1 MKFMTKVMHWTK
13 PCCICYNHIAL
24 LKKFSQMLFQKQKG
38 TLKIMGKTSSSSPRQ
53 SYANGV
59 VTINGQ
65 EKASQ
70 KKIGGTVY
78 SNYNMSDTEK
88 KIYDY
93 SQNSFLRNL
102 PNINVFSEDTRK
114 NLQNQLDAYK
124 QNGLNTIQNYYSPIL
139 SDLKTDIA
147 SRFGNFDNSVFLDK
161 LNNIESNRATAM
173 SDFAQDVEAK
183 RNELINDELNNRYT
197 YLNFLNGIQNQYN
210 ANALSYMQQAGN
222 SSASGTYG
230 TTKSSGSD
238 NSQYLQYAA
247 QILGSLFSQ

>member
-1 MKFMTKVMHWTK
+1 MNLSGQ
-13 PCCICYNHIAL
+13 ICEKYVIVLLPL

-38 TLKIMGKTSSSSPRQ
+38 TLSIMGKTSSSSPAQ
-53 SYANGV
+53 SYSNGIV
-59 VTINGQ
+59 SINGQ

-70 KKIGGTVY
+70 KKVGGTVY
-78 SNYNMSDTEK
+78 SNYNMSDAEK

-93 SQNSFLRNL
+93 SQNSFLQNL
-102 PNINVFSEDTRK
+102 PSINVFSEDTQK
-114 NLQNQLDAYK
+114 NLQNQLDAYT
-124 QNGLNTIQNYYSPIL
+124 QNGLSTIQNTYTPIL

-161 LNNIESNRATAM
+161 LDTIESNRANAM

-210 ANALSYMQQAGN
+210 ANAMSYLQQAGN
-222 SSASGTYG
+222 NSASGTYG
-230 TTKSSGSD
+230 TTKSSSTD

-247 QILGSLFSQ
+247 QLLASIFSK